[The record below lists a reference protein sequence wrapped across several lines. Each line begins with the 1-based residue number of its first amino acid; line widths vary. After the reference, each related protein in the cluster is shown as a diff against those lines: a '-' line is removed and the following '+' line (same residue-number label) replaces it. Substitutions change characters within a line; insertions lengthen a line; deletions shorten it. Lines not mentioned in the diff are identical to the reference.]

1 MPTRE
6 ECIEALRDVASSVS
20 VVATDGAAGRHG
32 ATVSAFCSVSTD
44 SPKLLVRL
52 RGASRILRTVLVHG
66 QLCLNALE
74 QSADAL
80 AERIAGRADTG
91 VPDRFAGLPVVSQAS
106 LSPVLGVAAR
116 AFSCDVLEAI
126 PSGSHVVVIGRV
138 CDVLS
143 RGERPLTYLDGGYG
157 SIFRQAAATQR

>member
-1 MPTRE
+1 M
-6 ECIEALRDVASSVS
+6 LDN
-20 VVATDGAAGRHG
+20 
-32 ATVSAFCSVSTD
+32 
-44 SPKLLVRL
+44 
-52 RGASRILRTVLVHG
+52 G
-66 QLCLNALE
+66 QTCVDALE

-126 PSGSHVVVIGRV
+126 ASGSQVVVIGRV
-138 CDVLS
+138 RDVQS
-143 RGERPLTYLDGGYG
+143 RGERPLTPLDGGCG
-157 SIFRQAAATQR
+157 SKFRQAAATQR